1 MSDNRGC
8 FKTGCL
14 GCLGVFLV
22 MIVITGVLVLVG
34 WNSSRHRD
42 VQERQLAPTDAE
54 AGADSTFT
62 IPDFD
67 WRTRPGRVVLDLAHG
82 AFVLKPAPEGEGLGA
97 RARFDAEAYTI
108 GEEFT
113 IRPDSSWVYK
123 ISFHRHL
130 TGMQAMF
137 RGLFMKGARPEIQVF
152 LPRDV
157 PLTLE
162 VGVAEGGMEAE
173 LGGLWLK
180 EADFRYDKGGFSFSF
195 SEPLREPMDR
205 LSIHGAMGGLEAVAV
220 GNASPAVLDIGCR
233 MGGGDV
239 DLTGKWL
246 RDCRVTLAV
255 RMGGM
260 SVTIPRDMKV
270 DGAAVPAGDM
280 AAPAGENP
288 LPVLHISKRQ
298 SMGEIEIQR

>member
-1 MSDNRGC
+1 MSGERGC

-14 GCLGVFLV
+14 GCLGVLLV
-22 MIVITGVLVLVG
+22 VIVITGVLVLVG
-34 WNSSRHRD
+34 WNSSRHQD
-42 VQERQLAPTDAE
+42 VQDRMLALQDAE
-54 AGADSTFT
+54 AAADSSLAT
-62 IPDFD
+62 PDFP
-67 WRTRPGRVVLDLAHG
+67 WRSHPGRVVLDLSHG
-82 AFVLKPAPEGEGLGA
+82 SFTLSPAPEGEGLAA

-108 GEEFT
+108 GEKFT
-113 IRPDSSWVYK
+113 IQPDSSWVYR

-137 RGLFMKGARPEIQVF
+137 RGLFMKGSRPEVQVF
-152 LPRDV
+152 LPGDV
-157 PLTLE
+157 PLSLE
-162 VGVAEGGMEAE
+162 AHVTAGGMEAE

-180 EADFRYDKGGFSFSF
+180 EAIFSYDKGGFSFGF

-205 LSIHGAMGGLEAVAV
+205 LSIQGSMGGVEAVAV

-239 DLTGKWL
+239 DLTGNWL
-246 RDCRVTLAV
+246 RDCRVTLSV

-260 SVTIPRDMKV
+260 SVTVPRDMKV
-270 DGAAVPAGDM
+270 DGAAVPAGDI
-280 AAPAGENP
+280 AAPTGENP